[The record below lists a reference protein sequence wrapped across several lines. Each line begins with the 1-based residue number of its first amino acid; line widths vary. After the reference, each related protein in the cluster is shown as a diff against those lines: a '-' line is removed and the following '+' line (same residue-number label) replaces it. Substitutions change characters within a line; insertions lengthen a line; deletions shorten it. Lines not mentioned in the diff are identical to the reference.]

1 METPH
6 ELRTVDQ
13 RDGHVRTRRYDD
25 GSVIVADFGTDA
37 GEISV
42 DVVGDTAIVV
52 AGEQQIEFE
61 LPEGADEISVNN
73 GVLTIEE

>member
-25 GSVIVADFGTDA
+25 GSVIVADFGADA

-52 AGEQQIEFE
+52 AGDQQIEFE